1 MVLAEGEEWKN
12 QRKIISPAF
21 RNTTIQQLLPII
33 QKSCEEIMNTISE
46 LTKDSSATI
55 NITKFI
61 TKYTINV
68 ITAVAFNNINA
79 EDEILKAFLEG
90 VKINRKIALW
100 NLLPFIRI
108 LPDWMKGSSYIEYYK
123 NIFTKWIQ
131 KVTEPGEI
139 KKENLSLINLM
150 LSAKDEE
157 SANAL
162 TDQEIID
169 NVKMFYFAGHE
180 TTATLLSYC
189 LYYLI
194 KYPETF
200 KKIQDEVESAVGDNK
215 EITLEHIEKLTYL
228 QCFIKETLR
237 LKSPVAFINR
247 TPIEDIQVGKYTI
260 PKGIRIAILIDSI
273 NRDKNYWDRAEEFI
287 PERWLNI
294 DETKAKSEIHYI
306 PFSMGPRICI
316 GQRLAR
322 EEAIVFLVLIA
333 KYFNIKSP
341 KEVVPDPVPDYDNTL
356 FRPST
361 IDIVFTKRMH

>member
-139 KKENLSLINLM
+139 KKR
-150 LSAKDEE
+150 K
-157 SANAL
+157 
-162 TDQEIID
+162 
-169 NVKMFYFAGHE
+169 F
-180 TTATLLSYC
+180 
-189 LYYLI
+189 
-194 KYPETF
+194 
-200 KKIQDEVESAVGDNK
+200 
-215 EITLEHIEKLTYL
+215 ITYK
-228 QCFIKETLR
+228 FD
-237 LKSPVAFINR
+237 V
-247 TPIEDIQVGKYTI
+247 
-260 PKGIRIAILIDSI
+260 
-273 NRDKNYWDRAEEFI
+273 
-287 PERWLNI
+287 
-294 DETKAKSEIHYI
+294 
-306 PFSMGPRICI
+306 IC
-316 GQRLAR
+316 QR
-322 EEAIVFLVLIA
+322 
-333 KYFNIKSP
+333 
-341 KEVVPDPVPDYDNTL
+341 
-356 FRPST
+356 
-361 IDIVFTKRMH
+361 